1 MELISEEEAL
11 AASQEVT
18 REVQRNFTGI
28 PHHIVRG
35 ALALISLFIVY
46 STVNMGF
53 DVVIKYA
60 SYLMLMFVMTAIVYP
75 FRKKGKL
82 TRLSVPDLIIIVL
95 SIAGSIYVMSDYN
108 SRFMRLG
115 MLTTPDIV
123 FGVIMV
129 ILGLDIGRRV
139 IGWSLT
145 IVSLLL
151 IVYALFGNFIPGQF
165 GHRGFSV
172 TSIVSHIYAGLEGF
186 YGISSRMMII
196 YVAPFII
203 MGAFLERTG
212 GGEFFIR
219 LAFALTR
226 KSVGG
231 PAKAAVVGS
240 AFLGSISGS
249 AIANVSSTGVF
260 TIPMMKKIGYKP
272 HVAGAIEAAAST
284 GGQIM
289 PPIMGAVAF
298 IMAEFTQIPYL
309 KIVSVAVMPILLYY
323 ITLMAFVHI
332 EAKKN
337 DIRVKD
343 TAKVESSLS
352 ILKGGWHFFFAIVV
366 IVVIMAF
373 GYPPNLS
380 ALGGILT
387 LVIINVI
394 KHRKFDYKLYY
405 DALVLGG
412 KYSLSIGSLVACIGI
427 ILSMVGLTGVGL
439 KFSWL
444 FTTLSRGSP
453 FLAIVLVGLISL
465 ILGMGLASSAAYIV
479 TAVAVGPA
487 LMTMGF
493 PLMAAHFIMIWFS
506 IDSEITPPVGL
517 ASIVGAGIARADA
530 MKTMFTAFKYAKGL
544 YILPFMFYFRPGI
557 LLQGSFMM
565 IVETGAAVLLGLLAF
580 VGVWE
585 NYLVGKT
592 NLPQR
597 IMLAAVAGFLFV
609 PGVMWNGI
617 GVLVLGLIV
626 LWQIKFPGKKK
637 LPVGASG
644 TS

>member
-1 MELISEEEAL
+1 MEMNSLNGEELL
-11 AASQEVT
+11 AEGQTAVK
-18 REVQRNFTGI
+18 EVQRTFSGGSEKIVNFG
-28 PHHIVRG
+28 
-35 ALALISLFIVY
+35 LAFISTFIIY
-46 STVNMGF
+46 CTVNMGF

-60 SYLMLMFVMTAIVYP
+60 SYLMMIFIMTAVIYP
-75 FRKKGKL
+75 FNKKGNL
-82 TRLSVPDLIIIVL
+82 SRLSFIDIIIIL
-95 SIAGSIYVMSDYN
+95 LAIAGSIYVMYDYN

-115 MLTTPDIV
+115 MLTTVDIV

-129 ILGLDIGRRV
+129 VLGLDIGRRV

-151 IVYALFGNFIPGQF
+151 IFYALFGNYIPGHF
-165 GHRGFSV
+165 GHRGFSI
-172 TSIVSHIYAGLEGF
+172 TSVISHIYAGLEGF

-203 MGAFLERTG
+203 MGAFLEKTG

-226 KSVGG
+226 NSVGG

-272 HVAGAIEAAAST
+272 HIAGAIEAAAST

-298 IMAEFTQIPYL
+298 IMSEFTQIPYL
-309 KIVSVAVMPILLYY
+309 KIVGVAVLPIMLYFATVY
-323 ITLMAFVHI
+323 AFVHI

-337 DIRVKD
+337 NIVIKEDIE
-343 TAKVESSLS
+343 TESALS
-352 ILKGGWHFFFAIVV
+352 ILKGGWHFFFALII
-366 IVVIMAF
+366 IVVIMAI

-380 ALGGILT
+380 ALGGIIS
-387 LVIINVI
+387 LVVIDMFKSRKIN
-394 KHRKFDYKLYY
+394 YKLYY
-405 DALVLGG
+405 ESLVLGG

-444 FTTLSRGSP
+444 FTTLSHGSP
-453 FLAIVLVGLISL
+453 FLAIFLVGLISM

-487 LMTMGF
+487 LINMGF
-493 PLMAAHFIMIWFS
+493 PILAAHFIMIWFS

-544 YILPFMFYFRPGI
+544 YILPFMFYFRPAI
-557 LLQGSFMM
+557 LLQDNLLM
-565 IVETGAAVLLGLLAF
+565 IVSTGISVLLGLLAF
-580 VGVWE
+580 VSVWE
-585 NYLVGKT
+585 NYCFGKT
-592 NLPQR
+592 GAIER
-597 IMLAAVAGFLFV
+597 IVLLFATGFLFV
-609 PGVMWNGI
+609 PGFMWNGI
-617 GVLVLGLIV
+617 GAVLYGLVI
-626 LWQIKFPGKKK
+626 LKQKKYPRK
-637 LPVGASG
+637 MNPAMA
-644 TS
+644 